1 MASFVVF
8 HMLGLYPLPGTR
20 EFLVSSPFFRT
31 VRIRNPLLGKT
42 TTIRVHEFEGDLSH
56 DATNT
61 TTRKIYIEVSGLLLS
76 ILCPLLS
83 SLFSLRLGS
92 RAHSLYCGVLYL
104 VRGLAQLCLS
114 GLWSRFLSAKARAL
128 ILPLS
133 SVFVPFFLSIPFR
146 VLLWS
151 LAEPGAR

>member
-1 MASFVVF
+1 MYITTDSGAMASFVVF

-42 TTIRVHEFEGDLSH
+42 TTIRVHEFEGDLSSS
-56 DATNT
+56 DTTNT

-76 ILCPLLS
+76 MLCPLLS
-83 SLFSLRLGS
+83 SLFPLRLGG
-92 RAHSLYCGVLYL
+92 RAHPLYCSVLHL

-114 GLWSRFLSAKARAL
+114 GLWSRF
-128 ILPLS
+128 
-133 SVFVPFFLSIPFR
+133 
-146 VLLWS
+146 
-151 LAEPGAR
+151 